1 MRASPQK
8 AFILWLLMV
17 AGCAFGM
24 EVEVTVFTMKDGRR
38 IEVLSFASA
47 TTEDGGSIHS
57 VTTTAGKRIVLS
69 GEDVTSRSSVKKEL
83 AELPDYARE
92 RLESQKRMQ
101 QDWRARADAER
112 KAEEL
117 KRRTAFVRAAELA
130 EEGKVVRVAELQER
144 TLRQRCAQLW
154 EAHRRAMAQIKAS
167 QEAIV
172 RGQENLHAAV
182 DDLHRYERWPAR
194 TPEELDQKRA
204 MLYRAERRIQL
215 VRERIRDAERSL
227 LLATQQ
233 ANDYAAQLAK
243 AKAEWAQAEYRVAE
257 ARQKYEAARERFKQP
272 VKESDPS
279 GEEIQPRK

>member
-1 MRASPQK
+1 MRAFSRNT
-8 AFILWLLMV
+8 FIFWLLMV
-17 AGCAFGM
+17 AGCVFGK
-24 EVEVTVFTMKDGRR
+24 EVEVTVFTMTDGRQ
-38 IEVLSFASA
+38 IEALSFASA
-47 TTEDGGSIHS
+47 TTEDGSSVHS

-69 GEDVTSRSSVKKEL
+69 GEEVTSRSSVKKDL
-83 AELPDYARE
+83 AKLPDYARE
-92 RLESQKRMQ
+92 RLESQKKVQ
-101 QDWRARADAER
+101 QDWRAQADAER

-130 EEGKVVRVAELQER
+130 EVGKVVRVAELQER

-167 QEAIV
+167 QEAII
-172 RGQENLHAAV
+172 RGQQNLHVAV
-182 DDLHRYERWPAR
+182 DDLHRYERWPAH
-194 TPEELDQKRA
+194 THEELEQKRA

-215 VRERIRDAERSL
+215 ARERIRDAERSL

-243 AKAEWAQAEYRVAE
+243 AKAELAQSEQRVAE
-257 ARQKYEAARERFKQP
+257 ARRKYEAARERFKQP

-279 GEEIQPRK
+279 YEEIQPRK